1 MDEVCLA
8 LQYGQRAWCCFR
20 RDLDGAVAVSHPLAG
35 SGDCCQ
41 YSQHRD
47 LVRRNHV
54 SF

>member
-20 RDLDGAVAVSHPLAG
+20 RDLDGAVTPLSVAVSHH
-35 SGDCCQ
+35 
-41 YSQHRD
+41 SQHRD